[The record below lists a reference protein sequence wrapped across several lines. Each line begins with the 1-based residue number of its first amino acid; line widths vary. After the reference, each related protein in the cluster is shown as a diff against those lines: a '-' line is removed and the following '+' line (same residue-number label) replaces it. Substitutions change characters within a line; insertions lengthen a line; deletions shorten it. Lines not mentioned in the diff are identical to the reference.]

1 MAGLAAAMDVA
12 ALIFLGW
19 CAAVLRRN
27 RDEPDGD
34 AGQSAALALI
44 AVSLVLLSIP
54 LWALP

>member
-1 MAGLAAAMDVA
+1 MTGLAAAMDVA

-19 CAAVLRRN
+19 SLAAMRRN

-44 AVSLVLLSIP
+44 GVSLLLLSIP

>member
-1 MAGLAAAMDVA
+1 MAVLAAAMDVA

-19 CAAVLRRN
+19 CAAAMRRN

-34 AGQSAALALI
+34 AGKSAALALI
-44 AVSLVLLSIP
+44 GVSLVLLSIP